1 MHTQE
6 LLDYIQSGPEELKLN
21 FRLHFRPRDRSC
33 SFDDL
38 LDALRANRTIRKVGC
53 HTDMELGVTE
63 SEWCRLVRALGSI
76 QGLKRLAV
84 AWRNGSLGFHPLQ
97 VVARAVD
104 SANSLH
110 DLTIFSSAYEQ
121 SDPAGEVSLARSLRQ
136 HRTLKDFCLF
146 AYMQTTTRSPQLIAA
161 AACLRQVRIVNQNL
175 TRDDVRCLSRSLSI
189 NKLILEGGVDSWLV
203 IADEIRNGFF
213 RPETLVLV
221 RTTASSAFET
231 AEAIQVILGAIECNS
246 SLRKLSLYS
255 TTGFSDEMGVALAKA
270 LTVNTTM
277 VWIDLQ
283 NTYTTSNSA
292 YHPSQPPNTLG
303 AEAYKEFI
311 AMLKINMN
319 VRLKL
324 PNLKSDADSE
334 TRVQQSLMRIESNL
348 NEAYCGSLVT
358 SNQTTREEWVNALQR
373 LNDSCKNDGA
383 SFHLSCVYSMLQ
395 RNPSL
400 CQAGVTAPILG
411 STSPVETTT
420 QRANHRDWQMCG

>member
-1 MHTQE
+1 
-6 LLDYIQSGPEELKLN
+6 
-21 FRLHFRPRDRSC
+21 
-33 SFDDL
+33 
-38 LDALRANRTIRKVGC
+38 
-53 HTDMELGVTE
+53 
-63 SEWCRLVRALGSI
+63 
-76 QGLKRLAV
+76 
-84 AWRNGSLGFHPLQ
+84 
-97 VVARAVD
+97 
-104 SANSLH
+104 
-110 DLTIFSSAYEQ
+110 
-121 SDPAGEVSLARSLRQ
+121 
-136 HRTLKDFCLF
+136 
-146 AYMQTTTRSPQLIAA
+146 
-161 AACLRQVRIVNQNL
+161 
-175 TRDDVRCLSRSLSI
+175 
-189 NKLILEGGVDSWLV
+189 LILEGGVDSWLV

-420 QRANHRDWQMCG
+420 QSANHRDWQMCG